1 MEIFIHI
8 LIAVLTLIVLG
19 GGLGAL
25 IVMLSLKTT
34 ERKRAEKCP
43 EREDTG
49 LRAFVKCSGGE
60 HPVKRY
66 TYSDISDCNSAHL
79 LAGGPTECRFAC
91 LGLGTC
97 ASVCELEAIS
107 FDGGVAVVD
116 EGKCDGCGKCV
127 SACPRGTIELLPKDA
142 KVKIRCSSLHEEKGL
157 FVICD
162 AGCIGCRACEKTC
175 KYGAIEVSDNVAKID
190 YEKCT
195 ACGECAKSCKEG
207 VIVFDSPEEEFNET
221 EYFELGDIPEET
233 EVASE

>member
-1 MEIFIHI
+1 MEVFVHI

-19 GGLGAL
+19 GGLAAL
-25 IVMLSLKTT
+25 IVTLSLKTT
-34 ERKRAEKCP
+34 ERKSAGKCS
-43 EREDTG
+43 ERTDTG

-60 HPVKRY
+60 HPIKRY

-79 LAGGPTECRFAC
+79 LAGGPTECKFAC

-97 ASVCELEAIS
+97 VSVCEKEAIS
-107 FDGGVAVVD
+107 INDGVAVVS
-116 EGKCDGCGKCV
+116 EEKCDGCGKCV

-142 KVKIRCSSLHEEKGL
+142 KVKIRCASLHDEKGL

-175 KYGAIEVSDNVAKID
+175 KYGAIEVSSNVAKID
-190 YEKCT
+190 YEKCI

-207 VIVFDSPEEEFNET
+207 IIVLAGLGEEFDET
-221 EYFELGDIPEET
+221 EYFELGDIPVET
-233 EVASE
+233 EAASE